1 MKSQNVRLIDVFVL
15 GPVLVWFG
23 VKATG
28 VPELA
33 NTLMIIAGIATII
46 YNGRNY
52 LKLK

>member
-1 MKSQNVRLIDVFVL
+1 MKSQYVRLIDIFLL
-15 GPVLVWFG
+15 GPFMIYFG
-23 VKATG
+23 INATG

-52 LKLK
+52 LKIK